1 MGLNTPTWNKQASY
15 DPVNRDDSSEDN
27 FEAEKARLYGNE
39 KSPTMNK
46 KYLAF
51 LFVPTTIS
59 IATLVAL
66 FFMASRFQ
74 GTSPGAS
81 ETDHLLAD
89 HDSVAVSYP
98 EPHAPH
104 HDHTPHG
111 RGCGHTWQEA
121 EARGC
126 IFETISFAWVQ
137 PECYF
142 PELVKEFDAK
152 IHTPFFWDPEGTRQM
167 DMEEVRKGHNMAF
180 VPWEHHLKHCSWLW
194 R

>member
-1 MGLNTPTWNKQASY
+1 MGVNTPAWKAQTSY
-15 DPVNRDDSSEDN
+15 DPVTADDTSE
-27 FEAEKARLYGNE
+27 EQYEMEKARMYGE
-39 KSPTMNK
+39 AKSPFINK

-51 LFVPTTIS
+51 LLLPTTIS
-59 IATLVAL
+59 VGTLIAL

-74 GTSPGAS
+74 GTSPTAAVHPHPG
-81 ETDHLLAD
+81 
-89 HDSVAVSYP
+89 HDIAVSNP
-98 EPHAPH
+98 VPHNPLG
-104 HDHTPHG
+104 PG
-111 RGCGHTWQEA
+111 KGCGHTWQEA

-142 PELVKEFDAK
+142 PNLVEEFDAHV
-152 IHTPFFWDPEGTRQM
+152 HTPFFWDPEGKRQM
-167 DMEEVRKGHNMAF
+167 DMEEVKKGHNMAY